1 MISCDKGKTCVIGRG
16 DVILAEWTALTLT
29 VIRGFV
35 KSGKDNKVSQEKL
48 KELVRKNLETAWE
61 EAFSNKTYEEIEE
74 EKGKTLEKLLLESL
88 KS

>member
-16 DVILAEWTALTLT
+16 DVVLAEWTALTLT

-35 KSGKDNKVSQEKL
+35 RSGKDKVSQEKL
-48 KELVRKNLETAWE
+48 KELVRKNLETAWK
-61 EAFSNKTYEEIEE
+61 EAFSNQTYEEIEK
-74 EKGKTLEKLLLESL
+74 EKGKTLEESL

>member
-35 KSGKDNKVSQEKL
+35 KSGKDKVSQEKL
-48 KELVRKNLETAWE
+48 EELVCKNLETAWK
-61 EAFSNKTYEEIEE
+61 EAFGNKTYEEIEE
-74 EKGKTLEKLLLESL
+74 EKGKTLEKLLLGSL